1 MIAAAAV
8 LATTQKAPLCAIV
21 LVLEFTNTGVALAV
35 PMALAVAGALLTG
48 TLLRRPAADA
58 SDQHPS

>member
-21 LVLEFTNTGVALAV
+21 LIIEFTDAGLNLAV
-35 PMALAVAGALLTG
+35 PMILAVAGAHWTA
-48 TLLRRPAADA
+48 TALRRRTANAGE
-58 SDQHPS
+58 HH